1 MKAFQKA
8 FLSAIKQQ
16 QTYVAVLGACTA
28 LATTYSLSLSIA
40 MAVLLFFTLMFSMPI
55 VSLLRKWTTE
65 DNKILVYFL
74 VSGGM
79 VSLLQL
85 LAEWFFPIA
94 YEGLGIF
101 AWLVAVNCL
110 LITRIEVVAAQEGV
124 IPSLGDAMGSGLAY
138 GFFLGLLG
146 LLREVIG
153 TGSLHWFSWADG
165 STVFQFVVWDEAL
178 SIPLMIQ
185 PIGAF
190 LMSGL
195 LIAFLNKVGG
205 FRRG

>member
-1 MKAFQKA
+1 MKTVQKA

-28 LATTYSLSLSIA
+28 LATTSSLSLSIA
-40 MAVLLFFTLMFSMPI
+40 MAVLLFFTLSFTLPI

-124 IPSLGDAMGSGLAY
+124 MPSLGDAMGSGLAY

-153 TGSLHWFSWADG
+153 TGSLHWSSWADG
-165 STVFQFVVWDEAL
+165 STLFHLTVWDEAF

-185 PIGAF
+185 PVGAF
-190 LMSGL
+190 LMAGL
-195 LIAFLNKVGG
+195 LIALLNKLGG
-205 FRRG
+205 VRRG